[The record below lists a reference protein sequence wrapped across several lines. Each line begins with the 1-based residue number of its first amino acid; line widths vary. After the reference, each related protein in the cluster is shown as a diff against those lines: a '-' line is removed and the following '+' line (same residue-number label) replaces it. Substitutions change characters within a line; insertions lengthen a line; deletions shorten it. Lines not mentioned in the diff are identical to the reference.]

1 MGVKVSYS
9 LMNQGLRKYNPV
21 VMGGQKEEILIEASH
36 QHPHWDSNK
45 NGKSRLNNLRLLLL
59 PLMCFN
65 LILSW
70 LEVFPIGHL
79 SLGFPRLI
87 SLINLAGLAL
97 FPLSLEPDFLFS
109 SA

>member
-1 MGVKVSYS
+1 
-9 LMNQGLRKYNPV
+9 
-21 VMGGQKEEILIEASH
+21 ILIEASH

-70 LEVFPIGHL
+70 LEVFP
-79 SLGFPRLI
+79 
-87 SLINLAGLAL
+87 N
-97 FPLSLEPDFLFS
+97 PLPYQSTFVKKFD
-109 SA
+109 